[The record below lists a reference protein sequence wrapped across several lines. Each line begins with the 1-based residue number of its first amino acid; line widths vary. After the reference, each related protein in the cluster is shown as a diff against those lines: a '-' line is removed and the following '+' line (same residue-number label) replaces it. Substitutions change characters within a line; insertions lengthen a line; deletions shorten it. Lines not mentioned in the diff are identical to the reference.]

1 MPDPALVN
9 PFDIQALIAQGES
22 SCIEFKNAQ
31 VNAVS
36 LAEEIVAFAN
46 SDGGVILAGVEDD
59 GAITGVNE
67 RDMEM
72 RIINTCR
79 NNIRPSLIPR
89 ISKKISG
96 DAVILVV
103 EVDRSDTV
111 HATTQGKYFIRVGST
126 KQSPTQQELLRL
138 FQRRRMIAFDELPVF
153 QAGIASMDVGKV
165 DAYLRRLGVS
175 PLDIE
180 DADSVS
186 NDLLNLSILSSVD
199 PQHPTLAGY
208 LAFARHPQKIYPAY
222 SIMAG
227 AYAGEDVTA
236 ATMREKNL
244 TGAVDDLIEDAL
256 AFLKLTLPQTS
267 LTPDGVR
274 REDRYRYPVEAL
286 REAVVN
292 AVAHR
297 DYTISGSAIRLFVFA
312 NRVEIRSPG
321 GLPNTLTLAS
331 LPYRQF
337 TRNQSLASFLSG
349 LGYMERRGKGI
360 LRMQKLSREQGI
372 DCQIS
377 LTPDQSELVVCFVAD
392 PLDAR
397 ANAA

>member
-1 MPDPALVN
+1 MQERALVN
-9 PFDIQALIAQGES
+9 SLDIQALIAQGES
-22 SCIEFKNAQ
+22 SCVEFKNAQ

-46 SDGGVILAGVEDD
+46 SDGGVILAGIEDD
-59 GAITGVNE
+59 GAITGVDE
-67 RDMEM
+67 REMEM

-89 ISKKISG
+89 ISKKLAGNVRVMI
-96 DAVILVV
+96 V

-111 HATTQGKYFIRVGST
+111 HCTTQGKYFIRVGST

-138 FQRRRMIAFDELPVF
+138 FQKRRLIAFDELPVF
-153 QAGIASMDVGKV
+153 RAGIASIDIGKV

-180 DADSVS
+180 DTDSLQS
-186 NDLLNLSILSSVD
+186 DLLNLSILSPVD
-199 PQHPTLAGY
+199 AQHPTLAGY
-208 LAFARHPQKIYPAY
+208 LSFGRHPQHIYPSY

-227 AYAGEDVTA
+227 AYAGSDVIA
-236 ATMREKNL
+236 ATVREKEL
-244 TGAVDDLIEDAL
+244 TGAVDDLIEDAI

-267 LTPDGVR
+267 HMPDGVR
-274 REDRYRYPVEAL
+274 RRDDYRYPIEAL

-297 DYTISGSAIRLFVFA
+297 DYTISGSAIRLFVFD

-321 GLPNTLTLAS
+321 GLCNTLTLAS

-337 TRNQSLASFLSG
+337 TRNQTLASFLSG

-372 DCQIS
+372 DCQIT
-377 LTPDQSELVVCFVAD
+377 LTPDQSELIVCFA
-392 PLDAR
+392 AR
-397 ANAA
+397 PESPP

>member
-1 MPDPALVN
+1 MHEAPIN
-9 PFDIQALIAQGES
+9 RSDIYTLITQGES
-22 SCIEFKNAQ
+22 SYVEFKNAQ
-31 VNAVS
+31 VNAIS

-46 SDGGVILAGVEDD
+46 SDGGIILIGVEDD
-59 GAITGVNE
+59 GAITGVND

-79 NNIRPSLIPR
+79 NNIRPSLIPQ
-89 ISKKISG
+89 IFKQAFNNSI
-96 DAVILVV
+96 ILVV
-103 EVDRSDTV
+103 KINPSDTI
-111 HATTQGKYFIRVGST
+111 HCTTQGKYFIRVGST

-138 FQRRRMIAFDELPVF
+138 FQKRRMIAFDELPVF
-153 QAGIASMDVGKV
+153 QAGIASIDVGKV
-165 DAYLRRLGVS
+165 DAYLQRLGVS

-180 DADSVS
+180 DGDATR
-186 NDLLNLSILSSVD
+186 NDLLNLSILSPVNPD
-199 PQHPTLAGY
+199 HPTLAGY
-208 LAFARHPQKIYPAY
+208 LAFGRHPQKIYPAY
-222 SIMAG
+222 AIMAG

-236 ATMREKNL
+236 ATVREKEI
-244 TGAVDDLIEDAL
+244 TGAIDDLIEDAM

-267 LTPDGVR
+267 RLLDGVR
-274 REDRYRYPVEAL
+274 REDCYRYPIEAL

-312 NRVEIRSPG
+312 NRVEIHSPG
-321 GLPNTLTLAS
+321 GLCNTMTLQS

-337 TRNQSLASFLSG
+337 TRNQNLASFLSG

-360 LRMQKLSREQGI
+360 LRMQKMSRERDI

-377 LTPDQSELVVCFVAD
+377 LTPDHSELVVCFWAGSGES
-392 PLDAR
+392 
-397 ANAA
+397 

>member
-153 QAGIASMDVGKV
+153 QAG
-165 DAYLRRLGVS
+165 
-175 PLDIE
+175 
-180 DADSVS
+180 
-186 NDLLNLSILSSVD
+186 
-199 PQHPTLAGY
+199 
-208 LAFARHPQKIYPAY
+208 
-222 SIMAG
+222 MA
-227 AYAGEDVTA
+227 
-236 ATMREKNL
+236 
-244 TGAVDDLIEDAL
+244 
-256 AFLKLTLPQTS
+256 
-267 LTPDGVR
+267 
-274 REDRYRYPVEAL
+274 
-286 REAVVN
+286 
-292 AVAHR
+292 
-297 DYTISGSAIRLFVFA
+297 
-312 NRVEIRSPG
+312 
-321 GLPNTLTLAS
+321 
-331 LPYRQF
+331 
-337 TRNQSLASFLSG
+337 
-349 LGYMERRGKGI
+349 
-360 LRMQKLSREQGI
+360 
-372 DCQIS
+372 
-377 LTPDQSELVVCFVAD
+377 
-392 PLDAR
+392 
-397 ANAA
+397 